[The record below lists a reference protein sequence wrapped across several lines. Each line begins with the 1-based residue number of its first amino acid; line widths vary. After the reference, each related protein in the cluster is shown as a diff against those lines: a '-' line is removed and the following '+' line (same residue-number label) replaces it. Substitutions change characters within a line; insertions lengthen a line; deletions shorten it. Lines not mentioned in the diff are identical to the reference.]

1 MHKIVALALAFFLG
15 LTPAAAQNMCMAHGA
30 LAGHLAK
37 AYAEQPASAGLGA
50 DGMLFEVFVSPRGL
64 LTVVGTSPGG
74 VSCIRAVGKAWT
86 RIPTAENVDRP
97 AF

>member
-1 MHKIVALALAFFLG
+1 MHKIAALALVFLLC
-15 LTPAAAQNMCMAHGA
+15 LTPAAARNMCLAHGA

-50 DGMLFEVFVSPRGL
+50 GGMLFEVFVSPRGTW
-64 LTVVGTSPGG
+64 TVVATTPEGA
-74 VSCIRAVGKAWT
+74 SCIRAVGKAWT
-86 RIPTAENVDRP
+86 RVPTAENVDRP